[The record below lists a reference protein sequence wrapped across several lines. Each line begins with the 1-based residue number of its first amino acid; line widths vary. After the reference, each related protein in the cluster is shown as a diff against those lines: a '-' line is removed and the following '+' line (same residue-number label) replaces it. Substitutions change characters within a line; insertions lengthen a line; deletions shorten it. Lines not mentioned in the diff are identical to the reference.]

1 MSVTPAATNAADA
14 LIEEVKSF
22 FKRHY
27 ENLKSTADVPTKIKF
42 LIKDGY
48 VWMLGAVLFLLFTV
62 YKQQRAKRIGSAA
75 DKAGGA

>member
-1 MSVTPAATNAADA
+1 MSSTPATTSAVDV

-27 ENLKSTADVPTKIKF
+27 ENLKSTADVGTKIKF

-48 VWMLGAVLFLLFTV
+48 VWMLGIAIYLLFKL
-62 YKQQRAKRIGSAA
+62 YKQQRAAKKLANTA
-75 DKAGGA
+75 HN

>member
-1 MSVTPAATNAADA
+1 MTGTPAATNAADA

-27 ENLKSTADVPTKIKF
+27 ESLKSTADVPTKIKF

-48 VWMLGAVLFLLFTV
+48 VWMLGIAIYLLFKV
-62 YKQQRAKRIGSAA
+62 YKQQRASKKLANAA
-75 DKAGGA
+75 HTYT

>member
-27 ENLKSTADVPTKIKF
+27 ENLKSTADVSTKIKF

-48 VWMLGAVLFLLFTV
+48 VWMLGIAIYLLFKV
-62 YKQQRAKRIGSAA
+62 YKQQRASKKLANAAHGS
-75 DKAGGA
+75 

>member
-1 MSVTPAATNAADA
+1 MTGTPAATNAADA

-27 ENLKSTADVPTKIKF
+27 ESLKSNADVSTKIKF

-48 VWMLGAVLFLLFTV
+48 VWMLGIAIYLLFKV
-62 YKQQRAKRIGSAA
+62 YKQQRASKKLANAA
-75 DKAGGA
+75 HN